1 MCRPCRGLVLVGG
14 ARPTANPSALRAS
27 AVATLCPAYGAGFA
41 CNFLPRREGLPLKAK
56 VRHPP
61 RLRRFL
67 KFNGATAR
75 DRLHTQE
82 CLCHIE
88 ADETGRPRPEETG

>member
-1 MCRPCRGLVLVGG
+1 MREECVAPG
-14 ARPTANPSALRAS
+14 AWCLLGVRDPPLTLRRS
-27 AVATLCPAYGAGFA
+27 GQGRWATLCRAYGAGFA
-41 CNFLPRREGLPLKAK
+41 CNFLLRREGLPLKAK

-88 ADETGRPRPEETG
+88 ADETGRPRP